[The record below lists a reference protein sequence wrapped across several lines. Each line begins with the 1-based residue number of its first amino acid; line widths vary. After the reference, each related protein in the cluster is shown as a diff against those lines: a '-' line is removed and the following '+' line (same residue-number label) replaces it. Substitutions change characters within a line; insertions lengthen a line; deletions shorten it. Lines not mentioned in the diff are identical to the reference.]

1 MPLKFDK
8 QKRVSV
14 KMKKRTQRN
23 PQIEKKKGMGSIGGR
38 ETDRDRKRGIK
49 TGRDREKDRQRQTDW
64 LTIR

>member
-1 MPLKFDK
+1 
-8 QKRVSV
+8 
-14 KMKKRTQRN
+14 MKKRTQRN
-23 PQIEKKKGMGSIGGR
+23 PLIEKKKGMGSIGGR